1 MMISRARLSGL
12 GTVDCPPPNITSVAL
27 PAAAFTGGPGT
38 AAPNY
43 SYQLNCSSAT
53 TQAQITNQN
62 LYEEWQNDLNNANL
76 NGQPPPP
83 CPAYQQ
89 PNCAAIQQSLDAS
102 LASGTAV
109 DSSGWSSLIQP
120 AQTSVLPTAGYQT
133 GTSAIKGSPI
143 GVPQPGGT
151 RPGTSVL
158 TAGTPIVTA
167 TDNTPQPSSTSTSGG
182 IVPAS
187 AITPP
192 ATVNTA
198 APATSVVGAACTD
211 SIGCLSLGGMQIP
224 ETPLL
229 LIAGLFVAFMVFKK

>member
-12 GTVDCPPPNITSVAL
+12 GLASCSPPNITSVAL
-27 PAAAFTGGPGT
+27 PEGAYSGDSSILDS
-38 AAPNY
+38 NY
-43 SYQLNCSSAT
+43 SYELNCSSET
-53 TQAQITNQN
+53 TQAQIANQN
-62 LYEEWQNDLNNANL
+62 AFAAWQNDANNAQL
-76 NGQPPPP
+76 NGQPPPQ

-133 GTSAIKGSPI
+133 GTSAITGSPI

-192 ATVNTA
+192 ATVNTT

-229 LIAGLFVAFMVFKK
+229 LIAGLIVVFMVVKK